1 MMSHTVICIERF
13 DLHQLSFA
21 STPDRLKIL
30 EVVPCFQIINHQIPH
45 NKHFISPFFKASD
58 FVLSKLIA
66 HDKNQ

>member
-1 MMSHTVICIERF
+1 MMNHTAIYIERF
-13 DLHQLSFA
+13 DLRQLSFA
-21 STPDRLKIL
+21 STLDRSKIPK
-30 EVVPCFQIINHQIPH
+30 VVPYFQIINHQIPH